1 MPVAKTKV
9 SVGAKAWRENYCTFA
24 ADVLEID
31 LNTLKG
37 KFPAAVG
44 TKGVAGSCA
53 QEVSGKYVAAR
64 DTW

>member
-9 SVGAKAWRENYCTFA
+9 TDGAKAWRENYCTFA

-31 LNTLKG
+31 LAALKT
-37 KFPAAVG
+37 KFPKAVG
-44 TKGVAGSCA
+44 TKGIADSCA
-53 QEVSGKYVAAR
+53 QQVSGKYVTAR